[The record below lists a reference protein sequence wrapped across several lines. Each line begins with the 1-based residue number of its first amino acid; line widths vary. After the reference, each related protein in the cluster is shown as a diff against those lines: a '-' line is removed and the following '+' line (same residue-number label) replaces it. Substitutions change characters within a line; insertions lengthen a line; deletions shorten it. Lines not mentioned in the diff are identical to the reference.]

1 MSREWS
7 KKRWYRIGNSWSR
20 TNIAAES
27 NPAAR
32 SLLRVKLTFGGLVR
46 IGAGAAFV
54 AFGKV
59 FQSLKWHANGW
70 RILSRGAG
78 LTAGA
83 WGHAYAEYAR
93 PSSNRD

>member
-1 MSREWS
+1 M
-7 KKRWYRIGNSWSR
+7 
-20 TNIAAES
+20 
-27 NPAAR
+27 
-32 SLLRVKLTFGGLVR
+32 R